1 MPNVVL
7 QVSPLGRDL
16 ESRLEAFVVH
26 RWFEVEDRDHWLA
39 VHGADVTIA
48 VTSATA
54 GMDTVLMRA
63 LPKLRMVAIFGVG
76 FDGVDIDLA
85 RELGIR
91 VTNTPDVLTDDVAD
105 LALGLTLSLLRDLP
119 RADRFVKQGE
129 WPKGPLS
136 LGRKASGRQYGIVGL
151 GCIGQAIAARLSS
164 MGTIAYTGTTR
175 QAVPFTFYP
184 SVVDLAQAS
193 SVLILA
199 ASANTSNEKLI
210 GRAVL
215 DALGADG
222 YLVNI
227 ARGSLVDET
236 ELIAAL
242 VEKRIAGAALD
253 VFTDEPNVPR
263 ALRELPNV
271 ILTPHI
277 GSATRETRAAM
288 ADLVMANLRAFIA
301 GTPLPSAVT

>member
-1 MPNVVL
+1 
-7 QVSPLGRDL
+7 
-16 ESRLEAFVVH
+16 
-26 RWFEVEDRDHWLA
+26 
-39 VHGADVTIA
+39 
-48 VTSATA
+48 
-54 GMDTVLMRA
+54 
-63 LPKLRMVAIFGVG
+63 
-76 FDGVDIDLA
+76 
-85 RELGIR
+85 
-91 VTNTPDVLTDDVAD
+91 
-105 LALGLTLSLLRDLP
+105 
-119 RADRFVKQGE
+119 
-129 WPKGPLS
+129 
-136 LGRKASGRQYGIVGL
+136 
-151 GCIGQAIAARLSS
+151 
-164 MGTIAYTGTTR
+164 
-175 QAVPFTFYP
+175 
-184 SVVDLAQAS
+184 
-193 SVLILA
+193 
-199 ASANTSNEKLI
+199 LI
-210 GRAVL
+210 GRAVF

>member
-136 LGRKASGRQYGIVGL
+136 LGRKASGIVGL

-242 VEKRIAGAALD
+242 V

>member
-1 MPNVVL
+1 
-7 QVSPLGRDL
+7 L

-136 LGRKASGRQYGIVGL
+136 LGRKASGIVGL

-242 VEKRIAGAALD
+242 V